1 MSLTVLVHLLNE
13 EPVLAEVE
21 RIPEATDQV
30 LILSNVRRRDGRE
43 VSFLLP
49 EAGVV
54 IFPWARI
61 QCVEVMPGESDEQ
74 VVSFIRE

>member
-13 EPVLAEVE
+13 EPLLAEVE
-21 RIPEATDQV
+21 SMPEPSDQV
-30 LILSNVRRRDGRE
+30 LILSNVRRRDGQE

-49 EAGVV
+49 DAGAV

-61 QCVEVMPGESDEQ
+61 QCVEVMSSESEEQ